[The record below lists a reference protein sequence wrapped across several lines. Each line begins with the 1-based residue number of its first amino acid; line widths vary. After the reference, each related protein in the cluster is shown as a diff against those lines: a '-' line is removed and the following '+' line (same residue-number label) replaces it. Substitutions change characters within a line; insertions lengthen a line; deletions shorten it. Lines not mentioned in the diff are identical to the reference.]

1 MGGSIAV
8 RPWGHVP
15 SWEPEETGPEGEKQ
29 GPARLWIPKPCPEVW
44 RCPPALCCLLGAPQ
58 GRAWSPN

>member
-44 RCPPALCCLLGAPQ
+44 RCPPRVVLFARCPPGP
-58 GRAWSPN
+58 RVEP